1 MPLSGLPIIVM
12 TVLYT
17 SRKQVKLQRA
27 CACGDPEIHVCKSS
41 LFAPV
46 VLHIE
51 LHGCKSWGFAPV
63 PESSCADSAFQP
75 LSSCIDVVTYANQV
89 YLPTSP
95 FHGCCPEQRQEPAQL
110 GASQFAAGYDDI
122 GRAARKALI
131 LSKITTFR
139 VVKTTTLIS
148 VK

>member
-1 MPLSGLPIIVM
+1 MFA
-12 TVLYT
+12 LYT
-17 SRKQVKLQRA
+17 SRKQGKLQRA
-27 CACGDPEIHVCKSS
+27 RACGGHEIHVCKSS

-51 LHGCKSWGFAPV
+51 LHGCRLRVSDPV
-63 PESSCADSAFQP
+63 PESSCADPAFLPPSSLIDIVPNSGKIP
-75 LSSCIDVVTYANQV
+75 LSS
-89 YLPTSP
+89 
-95 FHGCCPEQRQEPAQL
+95 